1 MLAQRVQ
8 YLLEAAVDQ
17 EVVRVH
23 QAQMEQV
30 DQVVVEMVVVVQEQ
44 LILVV
49 EVVENI
55 APEHQVQVDQ
65 ESQS

>member
-1 MLAQRVQ
+1 
-8 YLLEAAVDQ
+8 
-17 EVVRVH
+17 
-23 QAQMEQV
+23 MEQV
-30 DQVVVEMVVVVQEQ
+30 DQGVVELVVELLEQ